1 VREGAIG
8 NDKGRE
14 KKLDGV
20 INEEKLSNDKKNS
33 KSGKEVTK
41 KYFSLIITTFIE

>member
-20 INEEKLSNDKKNS
+20 INEEKLSNDKKIL
-33 KSGKEVTK
+33 KVGRK
-41 KYFSLIITTFIE
+41 